1 MMKTKVFACSALLL
15 SLSACQLISPLVI
28 DYNGVRRDVATYINN
43 SMFFSIAD
51 RKVLVEYAKQQ
62 QKVLNFDKLTA
73 EQQKQLAYDRAV
85 GRYCAA
91 QHISMKKL
99 NLVDSQIF
107 SLSEHQKNL
116 DDLYKVQA
124 TLNFDMQKENCQ
136 AKF

>member
-1 MMKTKVFACSALLL
+1 MKTKVFACSALLL

-28 DYNGVRRDVATYINN
+28 DYNGVRLDVATYINN

-91 QHISMKKL
+91 QRISMKKL